1 MIQTLKLKTMK
12 TYILGLSDIKI
23 ENKLDN
29 EEILE
34 DEIMGLT

>member
-1 MIQTLKLKTMK
+1 MK